1 MCDTN
6 WCTFCDCAVSPFSN
20 SIYCS
25 EDCFRRDALLHDP
38 LYKIYIE
45 QQKQQQ
51 EQQRYLSPKIIID
64 YNDIDDNS
72 MSDYTQQTRR
82 GSSSSMC
89 SDDLAAMHMDVIP
102 CTPPPSKTTPQ
113 LSTSIS
119 PASSHS
125 DAVLRTPPLS
135 YNNLPVYEKIAESDV
150 LFNNTVPRTQ
160 TMNVI

>member
-25 EDCFRRDALLHDP
+25 EDCFRRDALPHDP

-51 EQQRYLSPKIIID
+51 EQQCYLSPKITIKS
-64 YNDIDDNS
+64 DIHMNYTPE
-72 MSDYTQQTRR
+72 YTQQTRR
-82 GSSSSMC
+82 ESNSSIC
-89 SDDLAAMHMDVIP
+89 SEDLAAMHMDMIP
-102 CTPPPSKTTPQ
+102 CSPPFKTAPQ

-119 PASSHS
+119 LASNHS
-125 DAVLRTPPLS
+125 DTILRTPPS
-135 YNNLPVYEKIAESDV
+135 YNDVPIYEKIIESDV
-150 LFNNTVPRTQ
+150 PFNNTAPQ
-160 TMNVI
+160 FKLQL